1 VECGLAAC
9 RCRGLIHT
17 RVGSSDEGN
26 RNLATLP
33 LLAAPALARSQS
45 RRAPEP
51 NVVEMDVEPSTLHP
65 QTEDVEKAPGEV
77 ASLKEENVEL
87 RARLQ
92 EERDEYACASQ
103 DLQRGLQAA
112 QQELHGVRAAH

>member
-1 VECGLAAC
+1 
-9 RCRGLIHT
+9 
-17 RVGSSDEGN
+17 
-26 RNLATLP
+26 
-33 LLAAPALARSQS
+33 
-45 RRAPEP
+45 
-51 NVVEMDVEPSTLHP
+51 
-65 QTEDVEKAPGEV
+65 VEKAPGEV

-112 QQELHGVRAAH
+112 QQELHGVCAAH